1 MQKHMQANNRKSG
14 INTKNSCKTSFKQKI
29 TKIIQENVTQTK
41 NYKKITQNLHISQL
55 YPKFALRNARNAL
68 AGPIAQLVRAPDS

>member
-1 MQKHMQANNRKSG
+1 MQN
-14 INTKNSCKTSFKQKI
+14 SFKQKEA
-29 TKIIQENVTQTK
+29 KIVPEKVTQTK

>member
-1 MQKHMQANNRKSG
+1 MEYFYQTKKKQKNRKLMQ
-14 INTKNSCKTSFKQKI
+14 NSFKQKI
-29 TKIIQENVTQTK
+29 TKIIPENIPQTK

>member
-1 MQKHMQANNRKSG
+1 MEYFFQTKKKQKNRKLMQ
-14 INTKNSCKTSFKQKI
+14 NSFKQKI
-29 TKIIQENVTQTK
+29 TKIIPEKVTQTK